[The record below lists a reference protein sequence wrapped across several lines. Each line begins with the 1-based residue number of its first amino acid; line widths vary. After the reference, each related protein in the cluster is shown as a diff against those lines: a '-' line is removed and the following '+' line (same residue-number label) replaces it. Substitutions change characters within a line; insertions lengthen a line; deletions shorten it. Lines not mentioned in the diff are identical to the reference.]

1 MTNNKVNAKLK
12 KEQIANN
19 TKTKWKR
26 HNEQTKQQMKNRTNN
41 NSNKLQ

>member
-26 HNEQTKQQMKNRTNN
+26 HNEQTKQQMKTEQMTNKTN
-41 NSNKLQ
+41 AN